1 MRKRNTFVV
10 GLFLVSAWPLN
21 AGERLKMGVSPAV
34 AFAPATVRVR
44 ATVEA
49 NPENRAIQIVAES
62 PEFYRSSEIPLDGQ
76 YAPRT
81 TIVEF
86 RSLPGGTYKITAVL
100 IRMNDRTTA
109 SQQLNVVG
117 RGMAE

>member
-1 MRKRNTFVV
+1 MRKSHALIV
-10 GLFLVSAWPLN
+10 GLFISAWPLN

-44 ATVEA
+44 ATVEV

-62 PEFYRSSEIPLDGQ
+62 PEFYRSSEIPLDGEH
-76 YAPRT
+76 APRT

-86 RSLPGGTYKITAVL
+86 RSLPGGAYIVTAVL
-100 IRMNDRTTA
+100 IRVKDRTTA
-109 SQQLNVVG
+109 SQQLNVMG
-117 RGMAE
+117 RRVAE

>member
-1 MRKRNTFVV
+1 MRKRNALVV

-21 AGERLKMGVSPAV
+21 ADEPLKVGVSPAM

-62 PEFYRSSEIPLDGQ
+62 PEFYTSSEIPLDGEH
-76 YAPRT
+76 APRT

-86 RSLPGGTYKITAVL
+86 RSLPGGTYRVTAVL
-100 IRMNDRTTA
+100 IRTNDRTTA

-117 RGMAE
+117 REMAE